1 MITGAGSASTAAGT
15 ESRPLPRRSPAS
27 MGVRAEAVDEF
38 LDALERD
45 PQIEPHSLM
54 LVRGG
59 AVVAEGW
66 WAPYSAGRVHHLYS
80 LSKTFTAT
88 AVGFALAEG
97 RLGLDD
103 RIVDHF
109 PEFADQITA
118 PGSRRIRIRDAL
130 AMATGHH
137 RDMVLQASAT
147 DPEEPVRGFL
157 LHEPESAPG
166 SWFTYNQPATYAV
179 AAALQRAVGCG
190 LTDYLRPRLL
200 DPLGIGPVAWHEYPP
215 GRAVGFSG
223 LHATTEAV
231 AKLGLLFLREGRWHG
246 RQVLPAGWVADV
258 RRSRFVPE
266 SPHPDWS
273 LGYGYQVWR
282 SRHGYRGDGAY
293 GQFCLVLPEHDAV
306 LVTTMGTVR
315 TQAVL
320 DAVWD
325 VLLPGLGSPTR
336 RRVPLQPRAVDHDGR
351 LAQRLDALVLPASS
365 GGPVDDRW
373 MGVHRGT
380 DLTVTIP
387 PPDGNG
393 VCRVAWL
400 EDGRIRLT
408 VPIGTGNRWTVVEPD
423 AECRP
428 DAPPVAVSGGV
439 TVSRDGTPRLR
450 IDLAFLESPHRLY
463 VDVHLSGPERGVSA
477 AWGTAPLRL
486 TDETLLDRGA
496 RWPVRG

>member
-15 ESRPLPRRSPAS
+15 ESRRLPRRTPAT
-27 MGVRAEAVDEF
+27 MGVRAEAVEQF
-38 LDALERD
+38 LDVLEQD
-45 PQIEPHSLM
+45 PRIEPHSLM

-97 RLGLDD
+97 RLHLDD

-109 PEFADQITA
+109 PEFADHITG
-118 PGSRRIRIRDAL
+118 PGSRSIRIRDAL

-137 RDMVLQASAT
+137 RDMVVQASTA
-147 DPEEPVRGFL
+147 DPAEPVRGFL

-166 SWFTYNQPATYAV
+166 TWFTYNQPAVYAV
-179 AAALQRAVGCG
+179 AAALQKAVGSS
-190 LTDYLRPRLL
+190 LSDYLRPRLF
-200 DPLGIGPVAWHEYPP
+200 DPLGIGPVAWHEHPP

-231 AKLGLLFLREGRWHG
+231 AKLGLLYLREGRWLG
-246 RQVLPAGWVADV
+246 RQILPPGWAADV
-258 RRSRFVPE
+258 RRMRFVPRD
-266 SPHPDWS
+266 PHPDWN
-273 LGYGYQVWR
+273 LGYGYQVWK

-306 LVTTMGTVR
+306 LVTTMGTVH

-320 DAVWD
+320 DAVWE
-325 VLLPGLGSPTR
+325 VLLPGLGTGAR
-336 RRVPLQPRAVDHDGR
+336 RRVPLQPRPVDHDGR
-351 LAQRLDALVLPASS
+351 LENRLAALRLPASA

-373 MGVHRGT
+373 MGVHRGAE
-380 DLTVTIP
+380 LTVTVP
-387 PPDGNG
+387 PPDHNG
-393 VCRVAWL
+393 LCPVAHL
-400 EDGRIRLT
+400 TDGRIDLT
-408 VPIGTGNRWTVVEPD
+408 VPIGTGDRWVVVEP
-423 AECRP
+423 EP
-428 DAPPVAVSGGV
+428 GTGKSPVAVSGGV
-439 TVSRDGTPRLR
+439 TASRDGTPRLR
-450 IDLAFLESPHRLY
+450 LDLVFLESPHRLY
-463 VDVHLSGPERGVSA
+463 VDLHPSGPDRGVST

-486 TDETLLDRGA
+486 TDESLLDRGA
-496 RWPVRG
+496 RWPAPR